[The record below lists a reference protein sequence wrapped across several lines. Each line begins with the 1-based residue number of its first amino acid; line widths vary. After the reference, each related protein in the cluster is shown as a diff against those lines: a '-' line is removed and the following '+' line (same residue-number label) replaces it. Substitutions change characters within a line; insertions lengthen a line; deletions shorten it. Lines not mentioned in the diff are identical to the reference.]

1 MINNINFEQYAKYSK
16 PGPRYTSYPT
26 AVEFNED
33 FSLNDF
39 HEALLISNERNAPL
53 SLYMHLPFCR
63 AACYFC
69 GCSVVYT
76 SKDDKKRKYLDYIK
90 KEIELLSQKVNVNR
104 EVWQLHL
111 GGGTPTFFSAD
122 ELYEVITLTKQTF
135 KNFAK
140 DAEIS
145 CEIDPRFLTDEQMS
159 AMTSAGLNRVSFGA
173 QDFDEKVQAAVHRYQ
188 SKEETEKS
196 VELARKYGV
205 ESINI
210 DLIYGL
216 PHQTLDSFATTLK
229 HTIGLNPDRLAVFNY
244 AHVPWMKKTMRKM
257 DETTLPE
264 PSEKL
269 KIFKYTIETLGD
281 AGYEMIGMDHF
292 AKKTDELYLATL
304 KNELHRNFQGYSTKG
319 GADLLGIGL
328 TSIFE
333 LPTAYAQNHKEMNLF
348 EGAIDSGTLPLH
360 RGIKL
365 TDDDLLRKDVIMSLM
380 CKFELDFKEVEQKFG
395 LDFKSTF
402 ADSLEKLKPFE
413 EEHLIEI
420 KNEKI
425 SVSPTGKLLIR
436 NIAMA
441 FDSHMVKHEGVQN
454 RFSKTI

>member
-1 MINNINFEQYAKYSK
+1 MINDINFEQYAAYSK

-26 AVEFNED
+26 AIEFSED
-33 FSLNDF
+33 FTAKDYE
-39 HEALLISNERNAPL
+39 EALKISNERGAPL
-53 SLYMHLPFCR
+53 SIYIHLPFCR

-76 SKDDKKRKYLDYIK
+76 SKDDKKRKYIDYLIK
-90 KEIELLSQKVNVNR
+90 EVELLKAKIDTKRV
-104 EVWQLHL
+104 VWQLHL

-122 ELYEVITLTKQTF
+122 ELSEIIMLV
-135 KNFAK
+135 KNAFPNFSE

-145 CEIDPRFLTDEQMS
+145 CEIDPRFLNEEQMA
-159 AMTSAGLNRVSFGA
+159 AMRKCGLNRVSFGA

-188 SKEETEKS
+188 SKEETAHS

-216 PHQTLDSFATTLK
+216 PFQSLESFATTLE

-264 PSEKL
+264 PNEKL
-269 KIFKYTIETLGD
+269 KIFKYTIETLSK

-292 AKKTDELYLATL
+292 AKPTDELYIATQ
-304 KNELHRNFQGYSTKG
+304 KNELHRNFQGYATKG
-319 GADLLGIGL
+319 GADLIGIGL

-333 LPTAYAQNHKEMNLF
+333 LPTAYVQNHKEMHLY
-348 EGAIDSGTLPLH
+348 EECIDAGKLPLH

-380 CKFELDFKEVEQKFG
+380 CDFELDFRVVEQKYGINFK
-395 LDFKSTF
+395 DFF
-402 ADSLEKLKPFE
+402 DDALEKLKIYE
-413 EEHLIEI
+413 DGHLIEI
-420 KNEKI
+420 ADDKI
-425 SVSPTGKLLIR
+425 KISPTGRLLIR

-441 FDSHMVKHEGVQN
+441 FDAHMTKYEGVQN